1 MVIRLTLVACALPSA
16 LAFGFAP
23 AVNKAQRSSSR
34 SGVESVQA
42 IASLIPPAQNAAA
55 DIGDVLPDCPNT
67 IWNEND
73 IDVAEWQKIYK
84 SEDDVTC
91 PIEIHASAEDNAE
104 GVAYFERRREELQE
118 ILAKHGTIWFRGFD
132 LMKDPVGFR
141 DYWEA
146 LQLDPCLD
154 PIHSSGLRKFLS
166 KRDAVYEEVNKQTL
180 SKHYI
185 GLHNEATHKKTAT
198 TGAFVCFKPA
208 TVSGGEF
215 MIADGEKIFRDMPA
229 DILQTLLDREVRI
242 SVSNLDL
249 DMLGVVPGD
258 GKEAAMEKVRGLV
271 AEKVAPK
278 FDMDLDMVW
287 GADGNDMRLQAIEN
301 SQKPV
306 NRHPK
311 TGRPVWFCNIHNHAR
326 FLRDRRP
333 CSVPEVGMTDVYFGD
348 LSLIPGEMLNEI
360 NRVCEQNIVRVPME
374 AGDVLMCDNYRVLH
388 GRDIFEGDRLH
399 AVSWFG
405 EGVQLKADRENGDV
419 LNAFINKF
427 VVGD

>member
-1 MVIRLTLVACALPSA
+1 MRLTGLVACAALPSA
-16 LAFGFAP
+16 VAFGVTPVGAP
-23 AVNKAQRSSSR
+23 PQMVRRAGN
-34 SGVESVQA
+34 VQA
-42 IASLIPPAQNAAA
+42 IADLLPPPTTGKDA
-55 DIGDVLPDCPNT
+55 IGDVLPDCPST
-67 IWNEND
+67 IWNEEN
-73 IDVAEWQKIYK
+73 IDVTEWQAKYRA
-84 SEDDVTC
+84 EDEVAC
-91 PIEIHASAEDNAE
+91 PVEIVASDEDNAE

-132 LMKDPVGFR
+132 LMKDPDGFR
-141 DYWEA
+141 TYWETM
-146 LQLDPCLD
+146 QLDPCLD

-166 KRDAVYEEVNKQTL
+166 KKDAIYEEVNKQAL
-180 SKHYI
+180 AKHYI

-229 DILQTLLDREVRI
+229 DILETLLEREVRI

-249 DMLGVVPGD
+249 DALGILPGD
-258 GKEAAMEKVRGLV
+258 GKEKAMEKVRELV
-271 AEKVAPK
+271 AAQVAPK

-287 GADGNDMRLQAIEN
+287 GTDGREMRLQAIEN

-333 CSVPEVGMTDVYFGD
+333 CSVPEVGMTDVYYGD
-348 LSLIPGEMLNEI
+348 LSKIPGEMLNEI
-360 NRVCEQNIVRVPME
+360 NRVCEENIVRVPMQ
-374 AGDVLMCDNYRVLH
+374 AGDVLLCDNYRVLH

-405 EGVQLKADRENGDV
+405 EGQELKADRENGDL